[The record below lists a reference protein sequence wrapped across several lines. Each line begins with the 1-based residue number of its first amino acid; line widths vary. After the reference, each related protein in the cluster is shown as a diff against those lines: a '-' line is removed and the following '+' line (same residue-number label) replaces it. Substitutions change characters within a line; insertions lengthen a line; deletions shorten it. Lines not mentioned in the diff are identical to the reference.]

1 MLFIFQGAFT
11 IGFQATVR
19 VYPSEI
25 LPLRLRQRGFSI
37 STGINWIMDFL
48 IVYITPPALE
58 NIKLRTYIIFA
69 VLNAT
74 WVPIMVSPSCNSTH
88 SSRMLTPYHSTCSIL
103 VSSCYNSRVYMLI
116 MLVMVAN
123 VFAPTETKGLA
134 LEDVDRLFTKPGFEE
149 GFDAAMNEKDMSYL
163 TDKIKKV

>member
-11 IGFQATVR
+11 IGFQATVW

-25 LPLRLRQRGFSI
+25 LPLRLRQRGSSI
-37 STGINWIMDFL
+37 STGTNWIMNFL

-58 NIKLRTYIIFA
+58 NIKWRTYIIFA

-74 WVPIMVSPSCNSTH
+74 WVPIMVSPSCASTH
-88 SSRMLTPYHSTCSIL
+88 SSRMLTTYHSTCFIL
-103 VSSCYNSRVYMLI
+103 VSPCYNSRVYMLI
-116 MLVMVAN
+116 MLVIGAN
-123 VFAPTETKGLA
+123 VYASTETKGLA

-163 TDKIKKV
+163 TDKIEKV